1 MKKTLL
7 LFFLVFF
14 ALSGKAVDDTAGY
27 DFCEPNSDG
36 KMLYYRYVEQFYCEL
51 VAGPE
56 KYTGIVTIPSYVTE
70 QKIPVIG
77 VGFKAFDHCDGLTEV
92 HLPFTMLYLQAAS
105 FYWCKDL
112 QKVVLNENLIAI
124 GQLAF
129 EGCQELT
136 SINIPQSLEYMGYEA
151 LYGCFKMT
159 TPLYNDK
166 YFFNYPMGYRSGGD
180 TYCIPE
186 GIEVIGEGA
195 FIFTYLQ
202 EVVIPNSVKTISD
215 WAFDGSDIQRVNIPT
230 SVESIGYQAFGQT
243 RLEEIVVPASV
254 KNFGK
259 RVFYATDLKK
269 VVIETP
275 LDSIPAETF
284 ANCTDLSEVSYPE
297 TVHKLGDYSFH
308 QCRSLTELPDL
319 SNIDTLGISV
329 FYGCSA
335 LKSVSLPASI
345 TYIPDDAFNM
355 CMGVKEVHLPESIES
370 IGDYAFWQIPL
381 LENIKIPA
389 SVTSI
394 GNSAFSFCENLR
406 TIDFSEGLIAIGDFA
421 FSQLGQLESIS
432 LPKSIKSIGSDA
444 FADGF
449 KLKDVYVQW
458 QEPLVLQND
467 IFDSYQH
474 TLGMTLH
481 VPVGTA
487 EQYANTQYWSNF
499 RNIVEDVTAIE
510 EIKLDNKPIRHSNPI
525 KRLIDGKVI
534 IESKLSGKVLID
546 GRKVF

>member
-1 MKKTLL
+1 MKKNLL
-7 LFFLVFF
+7 LFFLFLRV
-14 ALSGKAVDDTAGY
+14 LSGWATDNTDF
-27 DFCEPNSDG
+27 DFCESNSDG

-70 QKIPVIG
+70 HKIPVIG

-166 YFFNYPMGYRSGGD
+166 HFFYYPMLNYESEGK
-180 TYCIPE
+180 TYVIPE

-195 FIFTYLQ
+195 FIFTFLH

-215 WAFDGSDIQRVNIPT
+215 YAFDGSQIRRVNIPA
-230 SVESIGYQAFGQT
+230 SVESIGDKAFGQT
-243 RLEEIVVPASV
+243 FLDEVVVPASV

-259 RVFYATDLKK
+259 EVFSTSWNLKRA
-269 VVIETP
+269 VLENP
-275 LDSIPAETF
+275 LDSIPFATF
-284 ANCTDLSEVSYPE
+284 SNCTKLQEVSYPAS
-297 TVHKLGDYSFH
+297 VHKLGDYSFC
-308 QCRSLTELPDL
+308 QTSLTCLPDL

-329 FYGCSA
+329 FYGCKA
-335 LKSVSLPASI
+335 LESVSLPASI

-355 CMGVKEVHLPESIES
+355 CLGVKEVHLPESIES

-381 LENIKIPA
+381 LENITIPA
-389 SVTSI
+389 SVKSI
-394 GNSAFSFCENLR
+394 GNYAFAFCENLR
-406 TIDFSEGLIAIGDFA
+406 NIDLSEGLITIGEEA
-421 FSQLGQLESIS
+421 FSQLKQLESIS

-444 FADGF
+444 FAYGF

-458 QEPLVLQND
+458 QEPLELQDD
-467 IFDSYQH
+467 IFDSYQ
-474 TLGMTLH
+474 GMALH

-487 EQYANTQYWSNF
+487 EQYANAEYWSNF
-499 RNIVEDVTAIE
+499 NNIIEDVTAIE
-510 EIKLDNKPIRHSNPI
+510 EIKLDNKPIRDLKPI
-525 KRLIDGKVI
+525 KRIINGKVI
-534 IESKLSGKVLID
+534 IESKSGKVLVD
-546 GRKVF
+546 GKKVF